1 MPNNIFHQRIAKSF
15 TSINELNKT
24 PPTQFALQSWQVVP
38 HFILVRSKF
47 EVGCSE
53 PVQLQ
58 LQTTQLRKDEHITP
72 KQTCMF
78 CKMSSETWHVCI
90 GSISCVNSYLLP
102 N

>member
-38 HFILVRSKF
+38 HFILERSKF
-47 EVGCSE
+47 EVGDAQNLCNCNY
-53 PVQLQ
+53 
-58 LQTTQLRKDEHITP
+58 
-72 KQTCMF
+72 KQ
-78 CKMSSETWHVCI
+78 
-90 GSISCVNSYLLP
+90 P